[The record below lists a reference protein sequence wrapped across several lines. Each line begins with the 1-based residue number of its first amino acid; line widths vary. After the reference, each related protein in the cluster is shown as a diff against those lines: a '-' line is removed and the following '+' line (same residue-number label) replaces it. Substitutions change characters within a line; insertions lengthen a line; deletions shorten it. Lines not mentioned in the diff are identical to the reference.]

1 MSSIV
6 DSILLQKEY
15 EAWRLPD
22 PQRHSTGKT
31 RNSEIL
37 SECSNESFQSA
48 ASVRLENEVTQLHLF
63 YNEKALIIE
72 EKLKNQFHV
81 G

>member
-1 MSSIV
+1 M
-6 DSILLQKEY
+6 QKEQGICQ
-15 EAWRLPD
+15 LPEH
-22 PQRHSTGKT
+22 QRHSTGRT
-31 RNSEIL
+31 RNSEII
-37 SECSNESFQSA
+37 SECSNDSFQSA